1 MEYEKILFEK
11 QGRLAFITLNEA
23 NRMNP
28 IGIRMQREIVQA
40 IEEINNDDEIR
51 VSIIRGKGKH
61 FSVGYALTDIDPAS
75 TVAWQLIEDRKGN
88 MLEDRNRL
96 YTISKRW
103 MNIWESPKSF
113 ICQVQ
118 GNCLAGANDIALVCD
133 MVIAAEDSRFGH
145 PGVRG
150 IGTPISAPWTYLLG
164 SMRAKRLLLT
174 GDTISGKEAA
184 EWGLITMA
192 VPRDK
197 LEAEVLRMAKR
208 MAAIPNDMRAINKY
222 ASNKVIEMMGFRE
235 SIISYCELNAIGH
248 FMPTVK
254 EFWARVGKDG
264 LREALKWRDRDFEE
278 IEEFS
283 SYQNK
288 SE

>member
-1 MEYEKILFEK
+1 MEIEFKKIMFEK
-11 QGRLAFITLNEA
+11 QGRLAFITLNDPKRQ
-23 NRMNP
+23 NS
-28 IGIRMQREIVQA
+28 IGIATQKELVQA
-40 IEEINNDDEIR
+40 VEAVNNDDEIR
-51 VSIIRGKGKH
+51 VAIIRGNGDH
-61 FSVGYALTDIDPAS
+61 FCAGYGLTDIDPAS

-96 YTISKRW
+96 YGISKRW
-103 MNIWESPKSF
+103 ISIWESPKSF

-118 GNCLAGANDIALVCD
+118 GNCLAGGTDIALVCD
-133 MVIAAEDSRFGH
+133 MVIAAEDAQIGH

-150 IGTPISAPWTYLLG
+150 IGTPITGAWTYLVG

-184 EWGLITMA
+184 DWGLITMA
-192 VPRDK
+192 VPREK
-197 LEAEVLRMAKR
+197 LESEVLRMANR
-208 MAAIPNDMRAINKY
+208 MAAIPNDMRAVNKY
-222 ASNKVIEMMGFRE
+222 ASNKVVDLMGYRD
-235 SIISYCELNAIGH
+235 SIIAYCELNAIGH

-278 IEEFS
+278 E
-283 SYQNK
+283 
-288 SE
+288 